1 MLPRRIAGDAAE
13 LHSGRDAVFIGHS
26 GRLPWHRRR
35 RDSRCGGRS
44 GGSTDHSNSR
54 RIHAQTPCDRR
65 TDRIQCHSDGMC
77 GFHVSSAH
85 GGHVGVACGGCA
97 AHIAAQ
103 KRSGPRIQQNGML
116 FADTSF
122 HPCHMGTPDHFGN
135 MESGHTLYT
144 GKYFRSSRGD
154 SSVFTRRLDERPFTS
169 ISYRLV
175 GDGLYFCRR
184 TVRGKSSGCTV
195 GFGRLCHRYGYSH
208 SFQYSV
214 VADFGRFMGF
224 FSCTDSNSR
233 R

>member
-122 HPCHMGTPDHFGN
+122 HPCHMGRAADGTDGRHRPCG
-135 MESGHTLYT
+135 T
-144 GKYFRSSRGD
+144 GD
-154 SSVFTRRLDERPFTS
+154 SADCGSV
-169 ISYRLV
+169 
-175 GDGLYFCRR
+175 
-184 TVRGKSSGCTV
+184 
-195 GFGRLCHRYGYSH
+195 
-208 SFQYSV
+208 
-214 VADFGRFMGF
+214 
-224 FSCTDSNSR
+224 SR
-233 R
+233 RNRPRSA